1 VRLPGCRP
9 GTRRCTATVT
19 SPLTPIIPTGSE
31 PVSIGIGDFNGD
43 GRNDIA
49 VANSFG
55 SGVTLFTKTTQR

>member
-1 VRLPGCRP
+1 
-9 GTRRCTATVT
+9 
-19 SPLTPIIPTGSE
+19 
-31 PVSIGIGDFNGD
+31 VSIGIGDFNGD